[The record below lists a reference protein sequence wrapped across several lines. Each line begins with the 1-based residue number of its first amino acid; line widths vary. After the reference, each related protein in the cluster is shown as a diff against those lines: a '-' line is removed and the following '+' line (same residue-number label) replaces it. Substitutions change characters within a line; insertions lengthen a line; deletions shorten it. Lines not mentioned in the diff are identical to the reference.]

1 MQHLGQRRAHAL
13 ADACG
18 ENSDLKGPMH
28 RLRIISFSSRSLPWE
43 HTARRRTAPA
53 IYAKM
58 PRPPRKRNHRHLRAK
73 AYLVDMAVIAVF
85 NQKGGVGKTTTAL
98 NLLAGIAL
106 RKQRPLG
113 IDLDPQAHLSG
124 IFGIRPRLADESVYS
139 FFMRQRPLGEVS
151 QITNSGVILCP
162 GHLELTKL
170 DTLLGKGVN
179 VVTRLRRAL
188 RTPDVAPGSVVI
200 DCCPLLGILS
210 LNAIFACDLIV
221 IPVSADYLALQGAEQ
236 VERSLNALEPVF
248 KRRLPRRY
256 LLTRFDARR
265 KMSSE
270 VADLM
275 AMAFRADEIWAT
287 RIAENVSLAESPA
300 RQLDVFRH
308 APQSRGARDYQALV
322 EELAG
327 AGFVA

>member
-1 MQHLGQRRAHAL
+1 M
-13 ADACG
+13 
-18 ENSDLKGPMH
+18 
-28 RLRIISFSSRSLPWE
+28 
-43 HTARRRTAPA
+43 T
-53 IYAKM
+53 
-58 PRPPRKRNHRHLRAK
+58 
-73 AYLVDMAVIAVF
+73 VIAVF

-98 NLLAGIAL
+98 NLLAGIAK

-113 IDLDPQAHLSG
+113 IDLDPQSHLSS
-124 IFGIRPRLADESVYS
+124 IFGAHPRLADDSVYS
-139 FFMRQRPLGEVS
+139 FFVRQRPLADVA
-151 QITNSGVILCP
+151 QITTSGVIICP

-170 DTLLGKGVN
+170 DTILGKGVN
-179 VVTRLRRAL
+179 VVTKL
-188 RTPDVAPGSVVI
+188 RTALKGPEAHDDPVVI
-200 DCCPLLGILS
+200 DCCPLLGVLS
-210 LNAIFACDLIV
+210 LNAIFACDLVV
-221 IPVSADYLALQGAEQ
+221 IPVSADYLALQGAQQ

-270 VADLM
+270 VC
-275 AMAFRADEIWAT
+275 AT

-308 APQSRGARDYQALV
+308 APQSRGASDYQVLV
-322 EELAG
+322 EELVS

>member
-1 MQHLGQRRAHAL
+1 M
-13 ADACG
+13 
-18 ENSDLKGPMH
+18 
-28 RLRIISFSSRSLPWE
+28 
-43 HTARRRTAPA
+43 T
-53 IYAKM
+53 
-58 PRPPRKRNHRHLRAK
+58 
-73 AYLVDMAVIAVF
+73 VIAVF
-85 NQKGGVGKTTTAL
+85 NQKGGVGKTTTSL
-98 NLLAGIAL
+98 NLLAGIAQ

-124 IFGIRPRLADESVYS
+124 IFGIRPRLAEESVYS
-139 FFMRQRPLGEVS
+139 FFMRQRALGEVS
-151 QITNSGVILCP
+151 QITDSGVILCP

-179 VVTRLRRAL
+179 VITRLRVAL
-188 RTPDVAPGSVVI
+188 KAPDVAPRSVVI
-200 DCCPLLGILS
+200 DCCPLLGVLS

-221 IPVSADYLALQGAEQ
+221 IPVSADYLALQGAQQ

-275 AMAFRADEIWAT
+275 AMAFRTDEICAT

-322 EELAG
+322 EELVG

>member
-1 MQHLGQRRAHAL
+1 M
-13 ADACG
+13 
-18 ENSDLKGPMH
+18 
-28 RLRIISFSSRSLPWE
+28 
-43 HTARRRTAPA
+43 T
-53 IYAKM
+53 
-58 PRPPRKRNHRHLRAK
+58 
-73 AYLVDMAVIAVF
+73 VIAVF

-98 NLLAGIAL
+98 NLLAGIAQ

-124 IFGIRPRLADESVYS
+124 IFGIRPRLADESIYS
-139 FFMRQRPLGEVS
+139 FFMRQRPLDEVS
-151 QITNSGVILCP
+151 QITDSGVILCP

-170 DTLLGKGVN
+170 DTLLGRGVN
-179 VVTRLRRAL
+179 VITRLRAAL
-188 RTPDVAPGSVVI
+188 KTRDVAPGSVVI

-221 IPVSADYLALQGAEQ
+221 IPVSADYLALQGAQQ

-275 AMAFRADEIWAT
+275 AMAFRADEICAT

-308 APQSRGARDYQALV
+308 APESRGARDYQALV

>member
-1 MQHLGQRRAHAL
+1 M
-13 ADACG
+13 
-18 ENSDLKGPMH
+18 
-28 RLRIISFSSRSLPWE
+28 
-43 HTARRRTAPA
+43 T
-53 IYAKM
+53 
-58 PRPPRKRNHRHLRAK
+58 
-73 AYLVDMAVIAVF
+73 VIAVF

-98 NLLAGIAL
+98 NLLAGIAQ

-124 IFGIRPRLADESVYS
+124 IFGTHPRLADDSVYA
-139 FFMRQRPLGEVS
+139 FFMRQRPLAELA
-151 QITNSGVILCP
+151 QITPSGVILCP

-179 VVTRLRRAL
+179 VVMRLRTAL
-188 RTPDVAPGSVVI
+188 RGPEAMSGHVVI
-200 DCCPLLGILS
+200 DCCPLLGVMS
-210 LNAIFACDLIV
+210 LNAIFACDLVIV
-221 IPVSADYLALQGAEQ
+221 PVSADYLALQGAQQ
-236 VERSLNALEPVF
+236 VERSLNALEPVL

-275 AMAFRADEIWAT
+275 AMAFRPDEICRT

-300 RQLDVFRH
+300 RQLDIFRH
-308 APQSRGARDYQALV
+308 APQSRGAQEYRGLV
-322 EELAG
+322 EELVEAG
-327 AGFVA
+327 LVT

>member
-1 MQHLGQRRAHAL
+1 
-13 ADACG
+13 
-18 ENSDLKGPMH
+18 
-28 RLRIISFSSRSLPWE
+28 
-43 HTARRRTAPA
+43 
-53 IYAKM
+53 
-58 PRPPRKRNHRHLRAK
+58 
-73 AYLVDMAVIAVF
+73 MAVIAVF

-124 IFGIRPRLADESVYS
+124 VFGIHPRLADDSVYA
-139 FFMRQRPLGEVS
+139 FFMRQRPLADVAE
-151 QITNSGVILCP
+151 ITGSGVFLCP
-162 GHLELTKL
+162 AHLDLTKL

-179 VVTRLRRAL
+179 VITRLRGAL
-188 RTPDVAPGSVVI
+188 RAPDVAPGPVVI
-200 DCCPLLGILS
+200 DCCPLLGVLS
-210 LNAIFACDLIV
+210 LNAIFACDLLLV
-221 IPVSADYLALQGAEQ
+221 PVSADYLALQGAQQ

-256 LLTRFDARR
+256 VLTRFDARR

-275 AMAFRADEIWAT
+275 ALAFRSEEICST
-287 RIAENVSLAESPA
+287 RIAENVSLAESPS
-300 RQLDVFRH
+300 RCLDVFRH
-308 APQSRGARDYQALV
+308 APQSRGARDYQTLI
-322 EELAG
+322 EELVG

>member
-1 MQHLGQRRAHAL
+1 M
-13 ADACG
+13 
-18 ENSDLKGPMH
+18 
-28 RLRIISFSSRSLPWE
+28 
-43 HTARRRTAPA
+43 T
-53 IYAKM
+53 
-58 PRPPRKRNHRHLRAK
+58 
-73 AYLVDMAVIAVF
+73 VIAVF
-85 NQKGGVGKTTTAL
+85 NQKGGVGKTTTSL

-139 FFMRQRPLGEVS
+139 FFMRQRPLDEVS
-151 QITNSGVILCP
+151 QITGSGVILCP

-170 DTLLGKGVN
+170 DTLLGRSVN
-179 VVTRLRRAL
+179 VIPRLRAAL
-188 RTPDVAPGSVVI
+188 KTRDVAPGSVVI

-221 IPVSADYLALQGAEQ
+221 IPVSADYLALQGAQQ

-270 VADLM
+270 VSDLM
-275 AMAFRADEIWAT
+275 AMAFRADEICAT

-300 RQLDVFRH
+300 RELDVFRH